1 MAKKK
6 ILHSSLKKTLGYD
19 EEITDKEFL
28 KDWKH
33 RTSQVCKPCW
43 ELKYC
48 PYGPFVEQSPI
59 LPSLRADAVE
69 HNQYLKNCLESGMT
83 GSIVKL
89 SAEEIDEKK
98 QLLEIVKE
106 HNQLLLIE
114 VFRDL
119 DREERIKEGIEKN
132 LELHEIYQ
140 TPYSEFEKYKVPFPF
155 DEDEKSEEMLEQL
168 MNFEITPEL
177 KERIENKILELETCI
192 ETGTIDQRKELDPI
206 RKKYF
211 KKSTSEFNE
220 EDFPETIPEII
231 QETSCNIFG
240 HICPV
245 VFVGESITETSEK
258 RRRGRYISFKTK
270 VRVVRRDNYTC
281 QECSKHLRDDEVEF
295 DHIIPHSKGGS
306 SEEHNIRLTC
316 YDCNRDKLDNVQI

>member
-1 MAKKK
+1 
-6 ILHSSLKKTLGYD
+6 
-19 EEITDKEFL
+19 
-28 KDWKH
+28 
-33 RTSQVCKPCW
+33 
-43 ELKYC
+43 
-48 PYGPFVEQSPI
+48 
-59 LPSLRADAVE
+59 
-69 HNQYLKNCLESGMT
+69 
-83 GSIVKL
+83 
-89 SAEEIDEKK
+89 
-98 QLLEIVKE
+98 
-106 HNQLLLIE
+106 
-114 VFRDL
+114 
-119 DREERIKEGIEKN
+119 
-132 LELHEIYQ
+132 
-140 TPYSEFEKYKVPFPF
+140 
-155 DEDEKSEEMLEQL
+155 MLEQL

>member
-59 LPSLRADAVE
+59 LPSLREDAVE